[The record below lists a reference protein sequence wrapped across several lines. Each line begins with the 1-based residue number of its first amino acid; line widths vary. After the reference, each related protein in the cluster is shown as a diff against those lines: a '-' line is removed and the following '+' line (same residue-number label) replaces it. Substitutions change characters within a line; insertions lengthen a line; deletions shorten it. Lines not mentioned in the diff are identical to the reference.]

1 MAEFLDHGKA
11 GVVNRPG
18 EEEGPAR
25 PQSLE
30 QLREETRSV
39 LRALVVPHRDVAL
52 LDFPNHQN
60 VGDTMIWRGELDH
73 LASLGLR
80 VRYRTDIQRFSRE
93 LLDKLVP
100 EGPILL
106 HGGGNF
112 GDLWPDFQRFRE
124 RVVSLYPNRRVIQLP
139 QSIEFRDPAAA
150 AAANEAFG
158 QHDDFHLLVRDWQSY
173 ARARATL
180 PAVQVQFCHDAALGW
195 QPRGGG
201 KRVNGTEDVL
211 VLARRDH
218 ERGVGISRFVPARP
232 DRRDRTADWGLSGIN
247 GLLWRLARI
256 PLGLARTAPMLA
268 SLPAYYPAMSLAYRA
283 LAALNLRDG
292 LRLFQGSRV
301 IATDRLHAH
310 VLALLLRKPHVVAD
324 NNYGKIAG
332 VMNASTGALGDFLFV
347 SSDDDVHSAAE
358 WIDEALQRNESR

>member
-1 MAEFLDHGKA
+1 MNRSSEPKA
-11 GVVNRPG
+11 A
-18 EEEGPAR
+18 AR

-30 QLREETRSV
+30 QLRHETQAV
-39 LRALVVPHRDVAL
+39 LQALVGPHRDVAL

-73 LASLGLR
+73 LAGLGLR

-100 EGPILL
+100 DGPILL

-124 RVVSLYPNRRVIQLP
+124 RIVSLYPNRRVIQLP

-150 AAANEAFG
+150 EAANQVFG
-158 QHDDFHLLVRDWQSY
+158 QHDDFHLLVRDWQSH

-180 PAVQVQFCHDAALGW
+180 PDVRVQFCHDAALGW
-195 QPRGGG
+195 QPRAGGG
-201 KRVNGTEDVL
+201 RTNEKVDVL

-218 ERGVGISRFVPARP
+218 ERGIGISRFVQARP
-232 DRRDRTADWGLSGIN
+232 GRRDRTADWGLSGIDA
-247 GLLWRLARI
+247 LLWRLARV
-256 PLGLARTAPMLA
+256 PLGLARTVPKLA
-268 SLPAYYPAMSLAYRA
+268 SLPAYYPAMSFAYRA

-292 LRLFQGSRV
+292 LRLFRGSRV

-332 VMNASTGALGDFLFV
+332 VMNASTGDLGDFLFV
-347 SSDDDVHSAAE
+347 SGDGDVDPAR
-358 WIDEALQRNESR
+358 WIDEALQRDEAR

>member
-1 MAEFLDHGKA
+1 MAEFRDHGKA
-11 GVVNRPG
+11 GAVNRSG
-18 EEEGPAR
+18 DDETAAR

-39 LRALVVPHRDVAL
+39 LKALVGPHRDVAL

-93 LLDKLVP
+93 LLDRLVP
-100 EGPILL
+100 YGPILL

-112 GDLWPDFQRFRE
+112 GDLWPEFQRFRE
-124 RVVSLYPNRRVIQLP
+124 RIVSLYPNRRVIQLP

-150 AAANEAFG
+150 AGANAVFG
-158 QHDDFHLLVRDWQSY
+158 QHDDFHLLVRDWQSH

-180 PAVQVQFCHDAALGW
+180 PDVQVQFCHDAALGW
-195 QPRGGG
+195 QPTGRGVRKDGA
-201 KRVNGTEDVL
+201 TDVL

-218 ERGVGISRFVPARP
+218 ERGVGINQFVPTQP
-232 DRRDRTADWGLSGIN
+232 GRRDRTADWGLRGVDR
-247 GLLWRLARI
+247 LLWRLARI
-256 PLGLARTAPMLA
+256 PLGLARAAPVLA
-268 SLPAYYPAMSLAYRA
+268 SLPAYYPAMSMSYRA
-283 LAALNLRDG
+283 LAELNLRDG
-292 LRLFQGSRV
+292 LRLFRGSRM

-332 VMNASTGALGDFLFV
+332 VMNASTGDLGDFLFV
-347 SSDDDVHSAAE
+347 SSDDDVEAATK
-358 WIDEALQRNESR
+358 WLDERLQRDELR

>member
-1 MAEFLDHGKA
+1 MAEFRDHGKA
-11 GVVNRPG
+11 GIVNRST
-18 EEEGPAR
+18 EQNAAAR

-30 QLREETRSV
+30 QLRHETRAV
-39 LRALVVPHRDVAL
+39 LQALVGPHRDVAL

-73 LASLGLR
+73 LAGLGLR
-80 VRYRTDIQRFSRE
+80 VRYRSDIQRFSRE

-100 EGPILL
+100 DGPILL

-124 RVVSLYPNRRVIQLP
+124 QVVSLYPNRRVIQLP

-150 AAANEAFG
+150 SAANEVFG
-158 QHDDFHLLVRDWQSY
+158 QHGDFHLLVRDWQSH

-180 PAVQVQFCHDAALGW
+180 PDVQVQFCHDAALGW
-195 QPRGGG
+195 QPRSQGL
-201 KRVNGTEDVL
+201 RTDETVDVL

-218 ERGVGISRFVPARP
+218 ERGIGISRFVPTRP
-232 DRRDRTADWGLSGIN
+232 GRRDRTADWGLSGID
-247 GLLWRLARI
+247 GLLWRLARV
-256 PLGLARTAPMLA
+256 PLGLARTVPKLA
-268 SLPAYYPAMSLAYRA
+268 TIPAYYPAMSLAYRA
-283 LAALNLRDG
+283 LEALNLRDG
-292 LRLFQGSRV
+292 LRLFRGSRV

-310 VLALLLRKPHVVAD
+310 VLALLLQKPHVVVD

-332 VMNASTGALGDFLFV
+332 VMNASTGDLGEFLFV
-347 SSDDDVHSAAE
+347 SSDVDVDPAVQ
-358 WIDEALQRNESR
+358 WIDDALQRDEAR

>member
-1 MAEFLDHGKA
+1 M
-11 GVVNRPG
+11 NRPIAG
-18 EEEGPAR
+18 ETTQPPR
-25 PQSLE
+25 SLE
-30 QLREETRSV
+30 QLRDETRAV
-39 LRALVVPHRDVAL
+39 LRTLIGPHRDVAL

-100 EGPILL
+100 DGPILL

-124 RVVSLYPNRRVIQLP
+124 RVVALYPNRRVIQLP

-150 AAANEAFG
+150 AAANEVFG
-158 QHDDFHLLVRDWQSY
+158 QHDDFHLLVRDWQSH
-173 ARARATL
+173 ARARSTL
-180 PAVQVQFCHDAALGW
+180 PDVQVQFCHDAALGW
-195 QPRGGG
+195 QPRTH
-201 KRVNGTEDVL
+201 RTRTEETVDVL

-218 ERGVGISRFVPARP
+218 ERGVGISRFVPTGSG
-232 DRRDRTADWGLSGIN
+232 RRQRTADWGLSGID
-247 GLLWRLARI
+247 GLLWRLARV
-256 PLGLARTAPMLA
+256 PLGLARTAPKLA
-268 SLPAYYPAMSLAYRA
+268 SLRAYYPAMSLAYRA

-292 LRLFQGSRV
+292 LRLFRESRV

-332 VMNASTGALGDFLFV
+332 VMKASTGALGDFLFV
-347 SSDDDVHSAAE
+347 SGEAEIQAASE
-358 WIDEALQRNESR
+358 WINGSLQRDEAQ